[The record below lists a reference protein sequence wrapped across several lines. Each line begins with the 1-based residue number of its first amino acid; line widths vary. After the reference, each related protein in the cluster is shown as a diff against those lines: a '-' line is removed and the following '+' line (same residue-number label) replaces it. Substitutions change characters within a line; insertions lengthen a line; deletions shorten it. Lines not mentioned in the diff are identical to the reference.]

1 MEVMGLVFF
10 FTVLRHSGFLT
21 FKVFLLKCELI
32 NNIANSI
39 NDKFI
44 LIMVYHFFS
53 DQRSIQTCLGCNL
66 VIL

>member
-1 MEVMGLVFF
+1 MEVMGLVF

-44 LIMVYHFFS
+44 LIIVYHFFS
-53 DQRSIQTCLGCNL
+53 DQR
-66 VIL
+66 